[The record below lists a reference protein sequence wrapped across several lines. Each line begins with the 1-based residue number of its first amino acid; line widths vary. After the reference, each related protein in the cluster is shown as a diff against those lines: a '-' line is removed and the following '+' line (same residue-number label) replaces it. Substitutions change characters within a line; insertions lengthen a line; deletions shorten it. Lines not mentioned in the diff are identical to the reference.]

1 MEEEK
6 KSPGVK
12 RRRLFG
18 AEDDKHLEEI
28 ISNKDFNGWKSVAK
42 QMPGFSP
49 KQLRDRWHNYISPK
63 NKFGP
68 WTEEEDQI
76 IIQKVSQFGT
86 KWSLI
91 ASFLKGRSD
100 NCVKNRWN
108 SVLRERVSAENIFL
122 PIFPKEQKY
131 IKPHIKVKKQSKAN
145 KKEVTPKLYLDPRFI
160 EAFFEKCPSNSQ
172 NITKK

>member
-6 KSPGVK
+6 KASGVK

-18 AEDDKHLEEI
+18 AEDDKQLEEI
-28 ISNKDFNGWKSVAK
+28 INGKDFNGWKSVAK

-63 NKFGP
+63 NQFGP
-68 WTEEEDQI
+68 WTQEEDQI
-76 IIQKVSQFGT
+76 VIEKVKEFGT

-108 SVLRERVSAENIFL
+108 SVLRERANAEQTFYSQHYPPQQYYAMQQIQ
-122 PIFPKEQKY
+122 PRKDTT
-131 IKPHIKVKKQSKAN
+131 QSPNQNSKG
-145 KKEVTPKLYLDPRFI
+145 LYLDPRFVDL
-160 EAFFEKCPSNSQ
+160 FFEKGHTTIPSG
-172 NITKK
+172 

>member
-68 WTEEEDQI
+68 WTEEEDSIILDVISKNGKHWDLLASMLPHRTTSQISAHWEKCLDPNITKGPFTPEEDQI
-76 IIQKVSQFGT
+76 IIDYV
-86 KWSLI
+86 
-91 ASFLKGRSD
+91 
-100 NCVKNRWN
+100 N
-108 SVLRERVSAENIFL
+108 SNGPL
-122 PIFPKEQKY
+122 PFIPKEPSRFRESPAMPY
-131 IKPHIKVKKQSKAN
+131 IIATVSG
-145 KKEVTPKLYLDPRFI
+145 
-160 EAFFEKCPSNSQ
+160 
-172 NITKK
+172 

>member
-6 KSPGVK
+6 KAPGVK

-28 ISNKDFNGWKSVAK
+28 INGKDFNGWKSVAK

-63 NKFGP
+63 NQFGP
-68 WTEEEDQI
+68 WTPEEDQI
-76 IIQKVSQFGT
+76 VIQKVREFGT

-91 ASFLKGRSD
+91 ASYLQGRSD

-108 SVLRERVSAENIFL
+108 SVLRDRVNTQPQYYTTTIQTEPQYSIQQIQ
-122 PIFPKEQKY
+122 PIKEPIQA
-131 IKPHIKVKKQSKAN
+131 PNQNSKG
-145 KKEVTPKLYLDPRFI
+145 LYLDPRFVDL
-160 EAFFEKCPSNSQ
+160 FFEKGHTTLTTN
-172 NITKK
+172 